1 MEFVE
6 GLITFAVY
14 GVVIAAV
21 AMMTPRIGSG
31 VVALLGLM
39 TGRPGRITP
48 AE

>member
-6 GLITFAVY
+6 DLAYLAVC

-21 AMMTPRIGSG
+21 AMMTPRIGNG
-31 VVALLGLM
+31 VTALLSLM
-39 TGRPGRITP
+39 TGRKGRMTA

>member
-6 GLITFAVY
+6 GLTTFAVY

-31 VVALLGLM
+31 VMALIGLAS
-39 TGRPGRITP
+39 GRRGRITA